1 MLQPEAHRDVVRE
14 RHSDLLRQARA
25 GELAARLGGARQDE
39 RRSYLARLRQPQEP
53 CQTSTPTAGLNR
65 A

>member
-1 MLQPEAHRDVVRE
+1 MLQPETHRDVVRE

-25 GELAARLGGARQDE
+25 GELAARVGEARRDE
-39 RRSYLARLRQPQEP
+39 RRSFLARLRRPPEP
-53 CQTSTPTAGLNR
+53 SHASTPGAP